1 MLLKKDL
8 LKLLVND
15 DYYLVLLTTPY
26 GKKYRDGCGSKCGG
40 GIGDYHP

>member
-1 MLLKKDL
+1 MTTSTI
-8 LKLLVND
+8 
-15 DYYLVLLTTPY
+15 TTPY